1 MLNLLVIQQLDIL
14 YLGENHVRVV
24 SERVKNS
31 SVCVIKSILAIET
44 LTTDD
49 SPKYHTCKACRKLK
63 GHDSWSTIKQKGQ
76 SGQLVISRLKLATC
90 LSHE

>member
-24 SERVKNS
+24 CERVKNS
-31 SVCVIKSILAIET
+31 SVCVIKSTFAIET

-49 SPKYHTCKACRKLK
+49 LPKYHTCKACRKLK
-63 GHDSWSTIKQKGQ
+63 GHDN
-76 SGQLVISRLKLATC
+76 
-90 LSHE
+90 